1 MIWTSNHQPTS
12 LSIRVT
18 VVGVW
23 EGGGVA
29 NFHHVPQLFGL
40 ILIQNTNYCS
50 GPNINFLALSFC
62 FCSSYS
68 SQWTWKQK
76 HPTAKVC
83 LCLWVVCASRRKS
96 SDPHIKESFD
106 SKINKSGHDCAVD
119 EARLSALRLWSFYFF
134 SSFAAVG
141 YLSIIS
147 ESPEINLLIKLGRV
161 PRACS
166 SMRA

>member
-1 MIWTSNHQPTS
+1 MKSNQSSTCTSRMIWTSNHQSTS
-12 LSIRVT
+12 LSVRVT

-29 NFHHVPQLFGL
+29 NFPHVQWFGRIL
-40 ILIQNTNYCS
+40 ILNTNYCS

-119 EARLSALRLWSFYFF
+119 EARLSASCSVSDLFIFFPHLPLSVICPSLASLRR
-134 SSFAAVG
+134 
-141 YLSIIS
+141 SI
-147 ESPEINLLIKLGRV
+147 
-161 PRACS
+161 C
-166 SMRA
+166 